1 MRSAYEMSKCRK
13 NLSVEKKDTKPFKT
27 EDIMNTTHPRTTQVW
42 FSLLQEHTYFM
53 AMLHKANVNISAW
66 LWELTSSACSSQ
78 KRYQNRDQGRC
89 CWGGEERAAQ
99 QSVVFCWLGQQNN
112 KIMHQ
117 IPTMT
122 KISSQPLMKVVLEFL
137 SKRQKPCYPQA
148 YSPDH
153 ILWYGAA
160 PSLLWVRL
168 KEKYFEIAFVTM
180 CWFSLLP
187 FNNLYTA
194 ALSAPTLKQGP
205 SQPYRNNL
213 IDAYVVWP
221 HQRQN
226 NQLGFLITQ
235 TDWHQERSL
244 LPELWLWLTEIVVSF
259 IYLQVPKLPSWRQFS
274 SMYSSQSLCITMT
287 AEDNC
292 KY

>member
-1 MRSAYEMSKCRK
+1 MRSAHEMSKCRK
-13 NLSVEKKDTKPFKT
+13 NLSVERKDTQPFKT
-27 EDIMNTTHPRTTQVW
+27 EDIINTTHPRTTQVLGTH
-42 FSLLQEHTYFM
+42 LLHGNASQ
-53 AMLHKANVNISAW
+53 ANVNISAW
-66 LWELTSSACSSQ
+66 LWELTRSACSSQ
-78 KRYQNRDQGRC
+78 KRYQNREQGRC

-99 QSVVFCWLGQQNN
+99 QSVVFCRLGQQNY

-117 IPTMT
+117 ITTMT

-137 SKRQKPCYPQA
+137 SKRQKQCYPQA

-160 PSLLWVRL
+160 PSPLGVRL
-168 KEKYFEIAFVTM
+168 KEKYFQIAFVTM

-221 HQRQN
+221 LQRLN

-235 TDWHQERSL
+235 TDWHQ
-244 LPELWLWLTEIVVSF
+244 
-259 IYLQVPKLPSWRQFS
+259 
-274 SMYSSQSLCITMT
+274 QS
-287 AEDNC
+287 
-292 KY
+292 K